1 MVANHQLVHDG
12 IGIFSIPPEDKARF
26 VSMLLRYYETGDYF
40 RLSDWLSQN
49 AVGHVPGGLTLAQS
63 SGVVEK
69 TNDAVNGMGIV
80 PGVPLDGLDGGSGL
94 LR

>member
-1 MVANHQLVHDG
+1 
-12 IGIFSIPPEDKARF
+12 
-26 VSMLLRYYETGDYF
+26 
-40 RLSDWLSQN
+40 
-49 AVGHVPGGLTLAQS
+49 VPGGLTLAQS
-63 SGVVEK
+63 SGVAEK